1 MFSSAHRL
9 HSIGVLLQ
17 RDFSVF
23 LIPMQNK
30 IIPIIICIGNPIIS
44 SFLCTISSY
53 LCIGNPII
61 TSYLCIFPLY
71 SMFPSITSIFH
82 QLFINFTPTFHQLF
96 INFSSTLHF
105 FLPKRHQGY
114 ACFVVHIDHTIVY
127 PAISDIGNV
136 LSCKFAPCFQD
147 KSVLP
152 VLFKENFRCIIILSI

>member
-1 MFSSAHRL
+1 MFSSAHCL

-82 QLFINFTPTFHQLF
+82 QLFT
-96 INFSSTLHF
+96 NFSSTLHF